1 MAEKTQRGGDTWT
14 EDELAAMKE
23 HAAEQKAAR
32 SRKGTKEEK
41 AAAEAQGVLDKI
53 AELSGDD
60 KVLAEQVHAI
70 VTAAAPELA
79 PKTWYGMP
87 AYYKDGKVLC
97 FFQPGS
103 KFKAR
108 YSTLGFDE
116 SAQLDDGRLWPTSFA
131 LTTIG
136 PEEEATITTLVTRA
150 LGR

>member
-14 EDELAAMKE
+14 AEEKAAMQE
-23 HAAEQKAAR
+23 HAAEQKAAK

-53 AELSGDD
+53 AELEGDD
-60 KVLAEQVHAI
+60 RTLALRIHEI

-87 AYYKDGKVLC
+87 AYYKDGRVLC
-97 FFQPGS
+97 FFQPAS

-108 YSTLGFDE
+108 YSTLGFDD
-116 SAQLDDGRLWPTSFA
+116 SAALDDGNLWPSAYA
-131 LTTIG
+131 LTTLG
-136 PEEEATITTLVTRA
+136 PAEEKAITALVKKA
-150 LGR
+150 VG